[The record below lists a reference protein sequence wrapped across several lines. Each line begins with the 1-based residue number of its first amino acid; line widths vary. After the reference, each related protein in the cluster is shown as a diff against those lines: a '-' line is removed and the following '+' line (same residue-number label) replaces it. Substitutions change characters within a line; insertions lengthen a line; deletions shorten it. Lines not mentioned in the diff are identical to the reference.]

1 MSWWFVIL
9 FYAVVAAV
17 GVFDVIS
24 EKKSSRPAM
33 KKKDTAAGS
42 VL

>member
-24 EKKSSRPAM
+24 EKKSSRHPM